1 MARWKI
7 ISGSREFY
15 SIRGRG
21 NVAIGWARDLQRR
34 DVQVTVNVV
43 VPLGVPESPELPAE
57 SRSAI
62 RSHGKTAIMAVM
74 NDEELPLF
82 IDVTPEGLKLEYPPE
97 PEEADSEPD
106 AEEEAE
112 AGEPAEEEPEGAG
125 AETYDATS

>member
-21 NVAIGWARDLQRR
+21 DVAIGWARDLERGETQR
-34 DVQVTVNVV
+34 TVNVV
-43 VPLGVPESPELPAE
+43 VPLGVPDLPDLPSE

-62 RSHGKTAIMAVM
+62 RSHGKTAIIAVM

-82 IDVTPEGLKLEYPPE
+82 IDVTPEGLEMEYPPE
-97 PEEADSEPD
+97 PEPEDEETDAEDADEPD
-106 AEEEAE
+106 AEAEAE
-112 AGEPAEEEPEGAG
+112 
-125 AETYDATS
+125 TSDATA

>member
-1 MARWKI
+1 MAKWKI

-34 DVQVTVNVV
+34 GDQVTVNVV
-43 VPLGVPESPELPAE
+43 VPLGVPEMPDLPAE

-62 RSHGKTAIMAVM
+62 RSHGKTAIIAVM

-82 IDVTPEGLKLEYPPE
+82 IDVTPEGLEMEYPPE
-97 PEEADSEPD
+97 PEP
-106 AEEEAE
+106 EEELKAEGEDASDEPEEDAAE
-112 AGEPAEEEPEGAG
+112 A
-125 AETYDATS
+125 ETSDATA